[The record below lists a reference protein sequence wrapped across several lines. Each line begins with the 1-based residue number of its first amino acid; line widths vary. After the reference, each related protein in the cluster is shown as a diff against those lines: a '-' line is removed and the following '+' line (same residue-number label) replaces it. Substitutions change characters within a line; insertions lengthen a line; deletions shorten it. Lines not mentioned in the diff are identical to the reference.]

1 MELVG
6 EYLKEIRLKKNISIE
21 IIAKELK
28 ISVQHIKAIE
38 TNDFDNTPG
47 GVYTIGY
54 IRSISSYLDLNSN
67 EIINQYKK
75 QISFDSRNKKIELP
89 KPTESFNIFFS
100 YKFVSLFA
108 IVFLSSSFYFMFI
121 NNNNFFPNY
130 SITPEISENL
140 NADLEKIELS
150 LALDLLNSDKNDL
163 DESIKETFI
172 NEDTS
177 SEIIITKKESKINLT
192 EQSNVV
198 ASLPTNSDNKLF
210 KEIITLKSLESTWI
224 QLRNQN
230 DEIIFNKLL
239 KKNDEYSYPM
249 SKKYEIT
256 TGNAGNLIILID
268 GTVKGK
274 LGKKGEVIESIVVS
288 SELF

>member
-21 IIAKELK
+21 KIAEELK
-28 ISVQHIKAIE
+28 ISADLIKAIE

-75 QISFDSRNKKIELP
+75 QISFDSRDKKIELP
-89 KPTESFNIFFS
+89 KPAESFNIFLS
-100 YKFVSLFA
+100 YKFVSIFA
-108 IVFLSSSFYFMFI
+108 VVFLSGSFYFMFI
-121 NNNNFFPNY
+121 NNNNLIPNY
-130 SITPEISENL
+130 SITPKISENL
-140 NADLEKIELS
+140 NADLEEIELNI
-150 LALDLLNSDKNDL
+150 ALDLLNSDKNDL
-163 DESIKETFI
+163 DDSVKENFI
-172 NEDTS
+172 NEEKNS
-177 SEIIITKKESKINLT
+177 KEIIAQKNTEVNLT
-192 EQSNVV
+192 EQSNVI
-198 ASLPTNSDNKLF
+198 ASIPTNNDNQFF

-224 QLRNQN
+224 QLRDQN
-230 DEIIFNKLL
+230 DEIVFNKLL
-239 KKNDEYSYPM
+239 KKNDEYSYPL

-256 TGNAGNLIILID
+256 TGNAGNLVVLID